1 LLCPKETIRDAA
13 CQIRA
18 AVKQP
23 FSCLNLRLIVLDR
36 DEMMRIRLLLAVGAA
51 LTLGA
56 CETTSP
62 AQQRAAD
69 DARCRSYGFRR
80 GSDGFS
86 KCLLDIDLDRAA
98 DRRARRDELML
109 AGPRFY
115 GAPYWRYW

>member
-1 LLCPKETIRDAA
+1 MRLAGFF
-13 CQIRA
+13 
-18 AVKQP
+18 AVTA
-23 FSCLNLRLIVLDR
+23 IA
-36 DEMMRIRLLLAVGAA
+36 LA
-51 LTLGA
+51 LGA

-98 DRRARRDELML
+98 DRRSRRDDLL
-109 AGPRFY
+109 LY
-115 GAPYWRYW
+115 GRPGWGPYWRYW